1 MDNHNSKDNC
11 YKTSNNK
18 YFDCPPRMDDGRHFT
33 DYRGN
38 CYVNN
43 VIRNNNDIMNSFQYR
58 SFLTNNATELMDL
71 NRTYACQKNCCGPC
85 QKPYDQGTML
95 PEQSRVSCNASTC
108 QIEKGAADGLG
119 QGRAHLNQPLH
130 CPQWPAN
137 LPANKGKNYCAPA
150 GDNHQ
155 YYPVDKDLA
164 NATRQA
170 VPGGGEMLKGGDP
183 ATYN

>member
-1 MDNHNSKDNC
+1 MSC
-11 YKTSNNK
+11 SKTSNNK
-18 YFDCPPRMDDGRHFT
+18 FFGCPPRMADGRHFT
-33 DYRGN
+33 DYRPN
-38 CYVNN
+38 CYLNN
-43 VIRNNNDIMNSFQYR
+43 SMRADNQTFNSFQYR
-58 SFLTNNATELMDL
+58 MFLTQNAERLMEMNRNNSCD
-71 NRTYACQKNCCGPC
+71 KNCCGPC

-108 QIEKGAADGLG
+108 QIEKGAEDGLG
-119 QGRAHLNQPLH
+119 QGRAYLNQPLH

-137 LPANKGKNYCAPA
+137 LPVNKGKNYCAPA

-155 YYPVDKDLA
+155 YYPVDKNLA
-164 NATRQA
+164 NMTRQA